1 MDLNTKARKTHAGTF
16 SAAVSIRG
24 CYFVTPK
31 SPPPRPPDY
40 GYARNEYM
48 YPRPPP
54 PPPSPLPSLPHSPP
68 LSFTS
73 QPCFGTPCPP
83 SRGLARLL
91 GEMAEAG
98 VGRGAGAITHLVVVV
113 MVTAAVAA
121 EGRGGNNMAH
131 RRHPPS
137 RTRWDT

>member
-1 MDLNTKARKTHAGTF
+1 MKKKKSVNNKKCDEINENPNHEQQKQAHNHESSNQQLQPTTTNT
-16 SAAVSIRG
+16 AVDVRPFFPS
-24 CYFVTPK
+24 
-31 SPPPRPPDY
+31 SP
-40 GYARNEYM
+40 
-48 YPRPPP
+48 
-54 PPPSPLPSLPHSPP
+54 SP

-113 MVTAAVAA
+113 VVTAAVAA